1 MFSALATGNRFLNP
15 RKQPPVAVDNS
26 AAYQTRQAFSG
37 IIASPFL
44 QPKAFPNSSKSVS
57 YTHLDVYKRQGPRLC
72 DRVAADIVGVVV
84 CHVKEMSA
92 WIDGHRIGKDIG
104 AIRAVR

>member
-44 QPKAFPNSSKSVS
+44 QPKAFPNSSKFCTDPLVRHSPGECGSVF
-57 YTHLDVYKRQGPRLC
+57 TLTR
-72 DRVAADIVGVVV
+72 ADWSV
-84 CHVKEMSA
+84 
-92 WIDGHRIGKDIG
+92 
-104 AIRAVR
+104 